1 MPGSV
6 ASIARIRHSL
16 FTCVAYVQRATG
28 TVASEKMCDT
38 LLFYPGLGS
47 VSVQN
52 GSLVWSK
59 LLISFDKFGGVIVR
73 RFDPEAELTST
84 YRVDNVGS
92 SASWSAVGNSSER
105 CLIALRL
112 SVEVD
117 DLMAGLNAVPRQVG
131 FRFAERMMP
140 SSMQMSSL

>member
-1 MPGSV
+1 
-6 ASIARIRHSL
+6 
-16 FTCVAYVQRATG
+16 
-28 TVASEKMCDT
+28 
-38 LLFYPGLGS
+38 